1 MPILDEILAFN
12 REFVARKEYEKYQ
25 TTKFP
30 DKGLVVLSCM
40 DTRLEELL
48 PKAMNLRN
56 GDIKH
61 VKSAGAVVSH
71 PFGSVMR
78 SIMVAL
84 YELNASEVAVVGH
97 YDCGMSVIDS
107 NCVMKKMMARG
118 VREETLATL
127 QRAGIDLHRWLRG
140 FDCVEQSVKQ
150 SVEVIRN
157 HPLLPPGIPVHGLL
171 IDPVT
176 GKLDLVV
183 NGYEYSQPES
193 RGMGPNA
200 PAAMDRT

>member
-1 MPILDEILAFN
+1 MRNLDEILAFN
-12 REFVARKEYEKYQ
+12 REFVANKEYEKYQ

-30 DKGLVVLSCM
+30 DKRMVVLSCM

-48 PKAMNLRN
+48 PKAMNMRN

-71 PFGSVMR
+71 PFGSIMR
-78 SIMVAL
+78 SIIVAI
-84 YELNASEVAVVGH
+84 YELNASEVMVVGH

-107 NCVMKKMMARG
+107 KRVMKKMTEKG
-118 VREETLATL
+118 VKPDTLSTL
-127 QRAGIDLHRWLRG
+127 EHAGINLNKWLHG
-140 FDCVEQSVKQ
+140 FDCVDESVKQ

-183 NGYEYSQPES
+183 NGYEAVET
-193 RGMGPNA
+193 R
-200 PAAMDRT
+200 